1 MLSKIQSGLP
11 FRETHHIAGRVVA
24 LAEKEGKPMDKLTV
38 AQLQSVDDRIGD
50 DVLDVF
56 DYDRSV
62 EMKSAAGGTS
72 KSSVQQQIK
81 ALREAIDGQ

>member
-1 MLSKIQSGLP
+1 
-11 FRETHHIAGRVVA
+11 
-24 LAEKEGKPMDKLTV
+24 MDKLTV